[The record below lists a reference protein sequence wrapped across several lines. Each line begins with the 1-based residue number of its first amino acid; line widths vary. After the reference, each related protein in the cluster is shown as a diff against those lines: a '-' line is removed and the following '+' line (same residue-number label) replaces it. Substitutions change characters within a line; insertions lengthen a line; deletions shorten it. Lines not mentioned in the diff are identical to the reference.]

1 MCALNL
7 KRPAPRPESAASSS
21 ASVIHRSAPSNGSSP
36 VKSTFVRAEKELT
49 RRIIVSL
56 TGEEKTGKNHTA
68 FTASAPLFVHSF
80 DIGLDGVVQKFQR
93 EKEIYVADYE
103 LSIQPGEASPQE
115 VAEAA
120 DKVWTQFISNYRD
133 GLASCG
139 NGTTVVDTDTECY
152 ELLRLARFG
161 RVANVLPHM
170 YGPVNAELRD
180 MVRES
185 YDHDANVFFLSKK
198 TDVWENYV
206 DANGKERGRKTGEKA
221 RKGFGDLPF
230 LVQVVATTTREDT
243 SEGTV
248 FGVTI
253 EDCRLN
259 PSANGVSV
267 PNDYEFIMS
276 AIFED

>member
-1 MCALNL
+1 MALNL
-7 KRPAPRPESAASSS
+7 KRPAAPRAESAAP
-21 ASVIHRSAPSNGSSP
+21 AAPVVHRSKGNSA
-36 VKSTFVRAEKELT
+36 VKSTFVRAAKPLE
-49 RRIIVSL
+49 RRIVISL
-56 TGEEKTGKNHTA
+56 TGEEKTGKNFCS
-68 FTASAPLFVHSF
+68 FTAPAPIYVHSF
-80 DIGLDGVVQKFQR
+80 DIGLDGVVQRFQND
-93 EKEIYVADYE
+93 KEIYVADYE

-120 DKVWTQFISNYRD
+120 DKVWAQFISNYRD

-170 YGPVNAELRD
+170 YAPVNAELRD

-206 DANGKERGRKTGEKA
+206 DASGKERGRKTGEKA

-230 LVQVVATTTREDT
+230 LVQVVATTVREDT
-243 SEGTV
+243 SDGTV
-248 FGVTI
+248 FNVII

-259 PSANGVSV
+259 PDCNGVTV

-276 AIFED
+276 AIFGD